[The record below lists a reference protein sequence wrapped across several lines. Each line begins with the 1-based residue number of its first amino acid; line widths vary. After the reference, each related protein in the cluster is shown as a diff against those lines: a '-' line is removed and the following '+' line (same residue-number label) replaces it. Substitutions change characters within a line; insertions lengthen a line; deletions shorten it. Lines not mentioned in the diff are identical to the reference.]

1 MYKQEEEVAEHL
13 VAERLESKK
22 GDDRR
27 FAQHPRDKLE
37 KVAEHLKK
45 KLESKQTLSWA
56 EWDALHIQ
64 RFKPKDQ
71 RRVAEHQERDLV
83 TMVHEGKG
91 GLAGGVGV
99 LVQD

>member
-1 MYKQEEEVAEHL
+1 M
-13 VAERLESKK
+13 AERLESKK
-22 GDDRR
+22 GDDRDTRR

-37 KVAEHLKK
+37 KVAEHLRK

-56 EWDALHIQ
+56 EWEALQ
-64 RFKPKDQ
+64 NQCFKPRDQ